1 MFCSQTLW
9 NITFSNCYFFVRKR
23 QILTFHTKKIQI
35 VTFSLKY
42 YELFLFHTKKIRII
56 TSSYNKIT
64 NCYFFYRKDTNR
76 YFFDKKYENATNP
89 SGPNFFFKYN
99 TYCIL
104 LKSMLSPVGHNF
116 QPKEVMIANLYNL
129 FICWPSKNRSDWWG
143 SDPGFESCIFCTTV

>member
-1 MFCSQTLW
+1 MKH
-9 NITFSNCYFFVRKR
+9 YFFE
-23 QILTFHTKKIQI
+23 LLCFCKKK
-35 VTFSLKY
+35 TNSYFPY
-42 YELFLFHTKKIRII
+42 KKH
-56 TSSYNKIT
+56 T
-64 NCYFFYRKDTNR
+64 NCYFFFKILWIVPFSYEKDTNHYIFLQQNYELLLFLPKR
-76 YFFDKKYENATNP
+76 YKSLLFLNQKYENATNP
-89 SGPNFFFKYN
+89 SGPQIFLKYN

>member
-1 MFCSQTLW
+1 M
-9 NITFSNCYFFVRKR
+9 
-23 QILTFHTKKIQI
+23 
-35 VTFSLKY
+35 
-42 YELFLFHTKKIRII
+42 FLFHTKKIRII

-76 YFFDKKYENATNP
+76 YFFEKKYENATNP
-89 SGPNFFFKYN
+89 SGPNFFYKYN

-129 FICWPSKNRSDWWG
+129 FTVFVGQVKRDQG
-143 SDPGFESCIFCTTV
+143 SNLAYSALLYKLLTCFCFIVTRNLYSSC